1 MFHFTRIDCLYENFK
16 QYLNNGDDFI
26 PQDFDLREQEK
37 LNVAVNIVRNFFKD
51 AFNVSHSNFVHNT
64 NNLISTL
71 PQASNDISRVGS
83 TKKRLD
89 SDKFQLS
96 Y

>member
-16 QYLNNGDDFI
+16 QYLNNDDDFI

-51 AFNVSHSNFVHNT
+51 AVNVSHSNFVHNT